1 MDINECLKKR
11 FLVKITPKED
21 LVKKEIEE
29 CEYDF
34 EKAKK
39 AFDDDD
45 FKWSIVMGYY
55 TMFHAARALLFK
67 LGFQEK
73 RHFVISVVL
82 EDLNKKGKIEKKY
95 VNYFNAAISSREDAD
110 YNHTYSIRI
119 AEDNLRMAED
129 FKEKIKELI
138 KNGI

>member
-1 MDINECLKKR
+1 MDINECLEKG
-11 FLVKITPKED
+11 FLSKITPKED
-21 LVKKEIEE
+21 LIKKELEE
-29 CEYDF
+29 SEYDF

-39 AFDDDD
+39 TFDDGN
-45 FKWSIVMGYY
+45 FKWSIVMSYY
-55 TMFHAARALLFK
+55 TMFHIARALLFK

-73 RHFVISVVL
+73 RHFVISIVL

-95 VNYFNAAISSREDAD
+95 INYFNAAISSREDAD
-110 YNHTYSIRI
+110 YHYIYSIRT
-119 AEDNLRMAED
+119 AEDNLRIAED

>member
-1 MDINECLKKR
+1 MDINGCLEKGY
-11 FLVKITPKED
+11 LIKITPKED
-21 LVKKEIEE
+21 LIKKELEE
-29 CEYDF
+29 SEYDF

-39 AFDDDD
+39 SFEDED
-45 FKWSIVMGYY
+45 FKWSIVMSYY
-55 TMFHAARALLFK
+55 TMFHVARALLFK
-67 LGFQEK
+67 LGFLEK

-95 VNYFNAAISSREDAD
+95 VNYFSAAISSREDAD
-110 YNHTYSIRI
+110 YQYTYSIRI

-138 KNGI
+138 KNDI